1 MFEISLH
8 PVKDEVRQRAHL
20 DNEAYQRLYRQ
31 SIEQPDAFWGEQARQ
46 FDHARVRAIAL
57 PSERLR
63 LFNELM
69 RL

>member
-31 SIEQPDAFWGEQARQ
+31 SIEQPDAFW
-46 FDHARVRAIAL
+46 
-57 PSERLR
+57 SE
-63 LFNELM
+63 
-69 RL
+69 